1 MSTSLKRVFQRRDIR
16 RLGSKTAHAPSWFE
30 VRREHH
36 PAVGLARELLRD
48 ADQVSRVD
56 RWAKPLLKD
65 KAILAAIARDD
76 APIPATEDREG
87 YFDDRH
93 LAYWLSGA
101 ADLKL
106 VDEMVP
112 AAAMTS
118 VLDFGGASGRF
129 ARHVP
134 LVHEAATVTV
144 ADINV
149 NHVEWVNQRFGRAVR
164 AVKVSPYPQFPI
176 ADASIALC
184 VGLSVFTHI
193 DSYETGWLAEMHRV
207 LRQGGYAFVTVHS
220 EHTWPLLKDH
230 PEVMRTLQKIPDFIN
245 CYQPGSPMP
254 AERLAFISNP
264 KSIEHNC
271 NTFFHSNYI
280 RHCWGKW
287 FEVLDIRPQ
296 AHHNFQSV
304 VLLRKLT

>member
-1 MSTSLKRVFQRRDIR
+1 MASSLKRIFQGRDVR
-16 RLGSKTAHAPSWFE
+16 RLGSKNAHAPSWFE
-30 VRREHH
+30 VRRPHQ
-36 PAVGLARELLRD
+36 PAIERANELLRNP
-48 ADQVSRVD
+48 DQVSRVD
-56 RWAKPLLKD
+56 DWAKPLLKD
-65 KAILAAIARDD
+65 QSILDAIARDE

-106 VDEMVP
+106 VAEMVP
-112 AAAMTS
+112 AAALQS

-134 LVHEAATVTV
+134 LVHDSAKVTV

-149 NHVEWVNQRFGRAVR
+149 NHVEWVNAHFGPAIR

-176 ADASIALC
+176 ADESISLC

-193 DSYETGWLAEMHRV
+193 DSYETGWLAETHRV
-207 LRQGGYAFVTVHS
+207 LQQGGYAFITVHS

-230 PEVMRTLQKIPDFIN
+230 PEVMKTLRKIPDFTA
-245 CYQPGSPMP
+245 CYEADGPMP

-280 RHCWGKW
+280 RRCWGKW
-287 FEVLDIRPQ
+287 FDVLEIRPQ

-304 VLLRKLT
+304 VLLRKSS